1 MARSRA
7 ATLGALAAIA
17 FAAAAAPAPAYAG
30 DLLAFA
36 AGAPH
41 RISVKS
47 IKERKFAT
55 VVRQQFDFSC
65 GSAAV
70 ATLLTHHYGRVTSEQ
85 DAFLAMWDV
94 GDQARIKEVGF
105 SLLEMKR
112 FVESIGLRADGFVL
126 SLERVAEI
134 AIPGVALID
143 EDGYRHFVVIKGVA
157 GGKILVGD
165 PARGLRT
172 MSQKRFNA
180 LWDGTILFVR
190 SDVEKGKANFN
201 HARDWALTPNGPAQR
216 ALDGEP
222 LQAAHLAQT
231 RAFNSGFS
239 VLATGAPIN

>member
-1 MARSRA
+1 MARGRA
-7 ATLGALAAIA
+7 AFLCAFSALACAVT
-17 FAAAAAPAPAYAG
+17 FSPAVAG

-41 RISVKS
+41 RVSVMS
-47 IKERKFAT
+47 LKERKFAT

-65 GSAAV
+65 GSAAI
-70 ATLLTHHYGRVTSEQ
+70 ATLLTHHYGRSTSEQ
-85 DAFLAMWDV
+85 DAFLSMWNV

-112 FVESIGLRADGFVL
+112 FVESIGLRADGFTM

-134 AIPGVALID
+134 GVPGVALID
-143 EDGYRHFVVIKGVA
+143 EDGYRHFVVVKGVA

-172 MSQKRFNA
+172 MSPRRFKA

-190 SDVEKGKANFN
+190 SDLEKGKANFN
-201 HARDWALTPNGPAQR
+201 HDRDWTLTPNGPANR

-222 LQAAHLAQT
+222 LQAAHLEQT
-231 RAFNSGFS
+231 RAFYSGFG
-239 VLATGAPIN
+239 VIATGAPIN